1 MASMF
6 VLAHLSDPHLSPL
19 PAPRLRELLGK
30 RATGF
35 INWRRK
41 RHRIHRGDVL
51 ARIVADLTAQA
62 PDHIAV
68 TGDLVNI
75 SLPGE
80 YPPALAWLASLGPPH
95 GVTLVPGNHDIYVRE
110 AARLPQL
117 HWSDYMRGDDSAM
130 TAFPFLRRRG
140 PLALIGLSTAVPTA
154 PFMATGRLGGG
165 QLARLA
171 ETLDRCAR
179 KGLFRVVMIHHPPIS
194 TPARRLKR
202 LVDGPDFCAVLARHG
217 AELVIHGHDH
227 ARSLIELKGPRG
239 TIPVVGVP
247 SASEAP
253 PGEHDRAGY
262 NLYVV
267 EGEAA
272 AWRCEAISRGLSAAG
287 DAVVEVRRTEL
298 VGRHG
303 VALAA
308 S

>member
-1 MASMF
+1 MF
-6 VLAHLSDPHLSPL
+6 VLAHLSDPHLGPL
-19 PAPRLRELLGK
+19 PAPRPRELLGK

-51 ARIVADLTAQA
+51 ARIVADLKAQA
-62 PDHIAV
+62 PAHIAV

-80 YPPALAWLASLGPPH
+80 YPPALAWLASLGAPH
-95 GVTLVPGNHDIYVRE
+95 DVTLVPGNHDIYVRE

-179 KGLFRVVMIHHPPIS
+179 EGLFRVVMIHHPPIS

-247 SASEAP
+247 SASEPP
-253 PGEHDRAGY
+253 PGEHDPAGY

-267 EGEAA
+267 EGEAGG
-272 AWRCEAISRGLSAAG
+272 WRCEAISRGLSAGG
-287 DAVVEVRRTEL
+287 DTVAEVGRTEL